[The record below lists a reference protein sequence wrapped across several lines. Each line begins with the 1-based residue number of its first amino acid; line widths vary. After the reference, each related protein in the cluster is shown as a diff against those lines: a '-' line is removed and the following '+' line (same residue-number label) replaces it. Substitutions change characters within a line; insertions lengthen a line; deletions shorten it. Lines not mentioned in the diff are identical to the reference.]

1 MAGRGPRK
9 NVKPSSASML
19 ARYSRF
25 VGLMKMVLPASAAAL
40 LGLILVWPNL
50 SSRESA
56 FFMSLGNISF
66 RDVDTQSM
74 QNPRYHGTDDSNL
87 PFAVTADVA
96 TQVDPINSVVSLEN
110 PAADIARKG
119 GGQIILNAEMGLFR
133 QKDDLLD
140 LIGGVGLY
148 QNDGYELHTDSV
160 RVNIKENAI
169 TGDAPTNGQGPGG
182 TIEGEGIRV
191 WEGGNRIM
199 FTGKTKAVLFAGK
212 PGSKR

>member
-1 MAGRGPRK
+1 MAGHQARK
-9 NVKPSSASML
+9 NVKPASASML

-40 LGLILVWPNL
+40 LGLLLVWPNL

-56 FFMSLGNISF
+56 FYLSLGDISF

-74 QNPRYHGTDDSNL
+74 QNPRYHGTDNGNL
-87 PFAVTADVA
+87 PFSVTADVA
-96 TQVDPINSVVSLEN
+96 TQVDPVNSVISLEN
-110 PAADIARKG
+110 PAADISRKN
-119 GGQIILNAEMGLFR
+119 GGQIMLNAETGLFR

-160 RVNIKENAI
+160 RVNVKENTV
-169 TGDAPTNGQGPGG
+169 TGDAPTSGQGPGG
-182 TIEGEGIRV
+182 TIEGEGVRV
-191 WEGGNRIM
+191 WDGGNRIM
-199 FTGKTKAVLFAGK
+199 FTGKTKAVLFTGK
-212 PGSKR
+212 PGGKR